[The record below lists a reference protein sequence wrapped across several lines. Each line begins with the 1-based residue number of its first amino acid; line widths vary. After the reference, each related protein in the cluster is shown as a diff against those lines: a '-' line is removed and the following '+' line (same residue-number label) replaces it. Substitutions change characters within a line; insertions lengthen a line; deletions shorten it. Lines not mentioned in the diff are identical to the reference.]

1 MSKINVYDLTY
12 EDWLNWVEKNAE
24 PRFRAQQIYDWL
36 YLKNVNSFKEMSNLT
51 NDLRA
56 RLDKQFAFQNIVVAE
71 QIESANTIKFLLKF
85 EDGQTVE
92 TVLMRHQYGNSI
104 CISTQVGCKM
114 GCSFCASTMSG
125 WRRDLTAGEMVGQF
139 LQVERY
145 LNKKSERI
153 SSIVIMGIGEPFD
166 NFTETMNFIKIANSE
181 NGLNIGQRH
190 ITISTSGIVPA
201 IYRFADL
208 KTQVVLAISLH
219 AANNQLRSQLMPI
232 NERYPIEDLMAAVT
246 YYVDT
251 TGRRITFEYALIRGV
266 NDSEGAAIELA
277 KLLKGIKAHVNLIP
291 INPVSGK
298 SYERS
303 SNFQLNLFK
312 ETLEKYMIKTTI
324 RREYGSEIAA
334 ACGQLRSK
342 DLT

>member
-1 MSKINVYDLTY
+1 MTKINVYDLTY
-12 EDWLNWVEKNAE
+12 EAWEAWVEQNDE

-36 YLKNVNSFKEMSNLT
+36 YQKKVTSFKEMSNLT
-51 NDLRA
+51 NELRVL
-56 RLDKQFAFQNIVVAE
+56 LDNHFAFRKIVLVE
-71 QIESANTIKFLLKF
+71 QVDSSSTSKFLFKF
-85 EDGQTVE
+85 EDGETVE

-114 GCSFCASTMSG
+114 GCSFCASTIGG
-125 WRRDLTAGEMVGQF
+125 WRRNLTAGEMVGQF

-166 NFTETMNFIKIANSE
+166 NFSDTIDFIKIANSE
-181 NGLNIGQRH
+181 KGLNVGQRH
-190 ITISTSGIVPA
+190 ITLSTSGIVPA

-232 NERYPIEDLMAAVT
+232 NDRYPLEDLLAAVT
-246 YYVDT
+246 YYIDK
-251 TGRRITFEYALIRGV
+251 TGRRVTFEYALMKGV
-266 NDSEGAAIELA
+266 NDSENDAIQLA
-277 KLLKGIKAHVNLIP
+277 RLLQGLKAHVNLIP
-291 INPVSGK
+291 INPVPGTN
-298 SYERS
+298 YERS
-303 SNFQLNLFK
+303 SNLQLNLFK
-312 ETLEKYMIKTTI
+312 DTLERYKIKTTV
-324 RREYGSEIAA
+324 RREFGTEIAA